1 MNQIYTYKP
10 LDLTSIEL
18 PVSEIALI
26 ELLTR
31 RRFITGMGGLL
42 SVAALGACSSDES
55 STEATTITSTTRTIT
70 HAFGETEVP
79 LNPQRVVTL
88 DAFFTL
94 TPLIEL
100 NVPVVGSVSLGSDTP
115 FPGLSSAEQEI
126 ITSVGMS
133 EPNLE
138 TIAALNPDLII
149 AVDWVDPQYEELSQ
163 IAPTVVIKTMFDW
176 KAQHRRLGE
185 ITGRLDAANE
195 GITRYEERVASLR
208 DKYITS
214 TTVSVLSLS
223 NEAIFPIGPKAWS
236 PIKILDEV
244 GIQRPPDE
252 IVEGDDEVFL
262 PISVELWPE
271 IAGDVLLYTAGY
283 PGMDDATAQAVAEAL
298 NNPIWQQI
306 PAVQN
311 GRAYQVDSRCW
322 ETFGGLRSANCVLD
336 EIDTFILNEQD

>member
-1 MNQIYTYKP
+1 MNQIHTYKP
-10 LDLTSIEL
+10 LDLISTEL
-18 PVSEIALI
+18 DVSEIDLF

-31 RRFITGMGGLL
+31 RRFITGVGGLL
-42 SVAALGACSSDES
+42 GTVALGACSSGES
-55 STEATTITSTTRTIT
+55 STESTAITSATRTIT
-70 HAFGETEVP
+70 HVFGETEVP

-115 FPGLSSAEQEI
+115 FPGLSRTEQET
-126 ITSVGMS
+126 ITSVGIS
-133 EPNLE
+133 EPNIE
-138 TIAALNPDLII
+138 TVATLNPDLII
-149 AVDWVDPQYEELSQ
+149 AVDWVNPPYEELSQ
-163 IAPTVVIKTMFDW
+163 IAPTVVIETMFDW

-185 ITGRLDAANE
+185 ITGRLDAANQ
-195 GITRYEERVASLR
+195 GITRYEERIASLR
-208 DKYITS
+208 SERITS

-223 NEAIFPIGPKAWS
+223 NESIYPMGPKAWS
-236 PIKILDEV
+236 PIKILDDV

-252 IVEGDDEVFL
+252 VVEGDDEVFL

-271 IAGDVLLYTAGY
+271 IAGEVLLYTAGY
-283 PGMDDATAQAVAEAL
+283 PGMDDATAQAVADAL
-298 NNPIWQQI
+298 NNTIWQQI

-311 GRAYQVDSRCW
+311 GRAYQVNSGCW

-336 EIDTFILNEQD
+336 EIETFILNEQ